1 MATATL
7 VDRPARRPG
16 QGVGNIV
23 RFNWPFFALA
33 LGGAAGLLALLR
45 LPLPPLARL
54 ALGVALAGLVVS
66 TLVSLLVS
74 AYVYDFSGLYRL
86 DWLTEFVR
94 PGGQLVSVNAGF
106 DETSALL
113 AARFPTTRLTVLDFY
128 DPARH
133 TEASIARAR
142 RAYPPYPGTLITDP
156 AALPLPTAS
165 ADTVLAMLAAHEV
178 RDPAERVVFFRELAR
193 VLRPG
198 GRLVVVEH
206 PRDAAN
212 FLAYNVGALHFH
224 SRAAWLSTFRE
235 AGLRL
240 LEARKH
246 TPFITVFILELAPA
260 DAVST

>member
-1 MATATL
+1 M
-7 VDRPARRPG
+7 
-16 QGVGNIV
+16 GNIV

-33 LGGAAGLLALLR
+33 LGGAAGLLALL
-45 LPLPPLARL
+45 LSQSLPPLARL
-54 ALGVALAGLVVS
+54 ALGGALAGLVVS

-86 DWLTEFVR
+86 DWLAGFVR

-106 DETSALL
+106 DEASALL
-113 AARFPTTRLTVLDFY
+113 AARFPTTQLTVLDFY

-133 TEASIARAR
+133 TEPSIARAR
-142 RAYPPYPGTLITDP
+142 RAYPPYPGTLTADP

-178 RDPAERVVFFRELAR
+178 RDPAGRVVFFGELAR

-198 GRLVVVEH
+198 GQLVVVEH

-212 FLAYNVGALHFH
+212 FLAYNIGALHFH
-224 SRAAWLSTFRE
+224 SRAAWLATFNG
-235 AGLRL
+235 AGLRVRA
-240 LEARKH
+240 ERQH
-246 TPFITVFILELAPA
+246 TPFMSIFILERAA

>member
-1 MATATL
+1 MVAPTL
-7 VDRPARRPG
+7 THSPTRRPG

-23 RFNWPFFALA
+23 RFNWPFFAMA
-33 LGGAAGLLALLR
+33 LGGAAGLLALLTR
-45 LPLPPLARL
+45 PLPPLARL
-54 ALGVALAGLVVS
+54 ALGLALAGLVVS

-74 AYVYDFSGLYRL
+74 AYVYDGSGLYRL
-86 DWLTEFVR
+86 DWLAKFVR

-106 DETSALL
+106 DEASALL
-113 AARFPTTRLTVLDFY
+113 AVRFPQTQLTVLDFY
-128 DPARH
+128 DQARH
-133 TEASIARAR
+133 TEPSIARAR
-142 RAYPPYPGTLITDP
+142 HAYPPYPGTLTADP

-198 GRLVVVEH
+198 GRIIVVEH
-206 PRDAAN
+206 LRDAAN
-212 FLAYNVGALHFH
+212 FLAYNIGALHFH
-224 SRAAWLSTFRE
+224 SRAAWLATFDG

-240 LEARKH
+240 RAERKH
-246 TPFITVFILELAPA
+246 TPFISVFILERAS